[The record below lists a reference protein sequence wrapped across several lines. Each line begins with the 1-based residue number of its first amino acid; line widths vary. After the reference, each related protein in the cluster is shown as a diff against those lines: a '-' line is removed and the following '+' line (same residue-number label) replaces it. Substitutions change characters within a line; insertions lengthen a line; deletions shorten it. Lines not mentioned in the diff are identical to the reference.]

1 MREKGGERE
10 RERRDRER
18 EGMRARGDR
27 GAWTWNV
34 MNTWVGYRKIIADY
48 KN

>member
-1 MREKGGERE
+1 MTVSKKLKITKQVLKTHRYTDEREGGRE

-27 GAWTWNV
+27 GA
-34 MNTWVGYRKIIADY
+34 
-48 KN
+48 